1 MNTEELSNRL
11 TQIVQGITNTHPIRI
26 KATIEVFLE
35 EFDPSQN
42 YLLSISDIEG
52 YETQFI
58 EFEIWG
64 QNDGPIPGIKL
75 FKDLNIY
82 TLNENIA
89 NTNPYNTYITM
100 ETNFEYLAKI
110 LKDDAIDT
118 WTLREQEEIN
128 KLDLT
133 QGLHIFLYDIYTGI
147 ISHCQTNKPTNQEPI
162 YESEHIIILDSD
174 STIGCQE

>member
-1 MNTEELSNRL
+1 MFTIQSNSIQNIKKNIMTYFNGTLQEFTYLHEQVTEISN
-11 TQIVQGITNTHPIRI
+11 PD
-26 KATIEVFLE
+26 E
-35 EFDPSQN
+35 S
-42 YLLSISDIEG
+42 YLGTFNLFFKEPVTS
-52 YETQFI
+52 
-58 EFEIWG
+58 
-64 QNDGPIPGIKL
+64 ND
-75 FKDLNIY
+75 
-82 TLNENIA
+82 EQ
-89 NTNPYNTYITM
+89 TY
-100 ETNFEYLAKI
+100 FEYLAKI

>member
-11 TQIVQGITNTHPIRI
+11 TQILTGITSGEPNPNII
-26 KATIEVFLE
+26 QGFVQNFIEDFKPDYYYE
-35 EFDPSQN
+35 
-42 YLLSISDIEG
+42 ISVTDVEG
-52 YETQFI
+52 YTPTFI
-58 EFEIWG
+58 EYYAWDEDE
-64 QNDGPIPGIKL
+64 DGPIPGIKL
-75 FKDLNIY
+75 FKDFNIY
-82 TLNENIA
+82 LERK
-89 NTNPYNTYITM
+89 YC
-100 ETNFEYLAKI
+100 EYLAKI

>member
-11 TQIVQGITNTHPIRI
+11 TQILTGITSGEPNPNII
-26 KATIEVFLE
+26 QGFVQNFIEDFKPDYYYEILITDV
-35 EFDPSQN
+35 
-42 YLLSISDIEG
+42 EG
-52 YETQFI
+52 YTPTFI
-58 EFEIWG
+58 
-64 QNDGPIPGIKL
+64 
-75 FKDLNIY
+75 
-82 TLNENIA
+82 
-89 NTNPYNTYITM
+89 
-100 ETNFEYLAKI
+100 EYLAKI

-174 STIGCQE
+174 STLGCQE

>member
-1 MNTEELSNRL
+1 MTYFNGTLQEFTYLHEQVTEISN
-11 TQIVQGITNTHPIRI
+11 PD
-26 KATIEVFLE
+26 E
-35 EFDPSQN
+35 S
-42 YLLSISDIEG
+42 YLG
-52 YETQFI
+52 
-58 EFEIWG
+58 
-64 QNDGPIPGIKL
+64 
-75 FKDLNIY
+75 
-82 TLNENIA
+82 TLNLFFKEPVTSNDEQ
-89 NTNPYNTYITM
+89 TY
-100 ETNFEYLAKI
+100 FEYLAKI

-147 ISHCQTNKPTNQEPI
+147 ISYCQTNKPTNQEPI

>member
-1 MNTEELSNRL
+1 MNIEELSNRL
-11 TQIVQGITNTHPIRI
+11 TQILTGITSGEPNPNIIQGFVQDFKPDYYYEILVTD
-26 KATIEVFLE
+26 V
-35 EFDPSQN
+35 
-42 YLLSISDIEG
+42 EG
-52 YETQFI
+52 YTPTFI
-58 EFEIWG
+58 EYYAWDEDE
-64 QNDGPIPGIKL
+64 DGPIPGIKL
-75 FKDLNIY
+75 FKDFNIY
-82 TLNENIA
+82 LERE
-89 NTNPYNTYITM
+89 YC
-100 ETNFEYLAKI
+100 EYLAKI

-162 YESEHIIILDSD
+162 WESEHIIILDSD

>member
-1 MNTEELSNRL
+1 MFTIQSNSIQTIKENIMTYFNGTLQKFTYLHEQVTEISN
-11 TQIVQGITNTHPIRI
+11 PD
-26 KATIEVFLE
+26 E
-35 EFDPSQN
+35 S
-42 YLLSISDIEG
+42 YLG
-52 YETQFI
+52 
-58 EFEIWG
+58 
-64 QNDGPIPGIKL
+64 
-75 FKDLNIY
+75 
-82 TLNENIA
+82 TLNLFFKEPVTSNDEQ
-89 NTNPYNTYITM
+89 TY
-100 ETNFEYLAKI
+100 FEYLAKI

-147 ISHCQTNKPTNQEPI
+147 ISYCQTNKPTNQEPI

>member
-1 MNTEELSNRL
+1 
-11 TQIVQGITNTHPIRI
+11 
-26 KATIEVFLE
+26 
-35 EFDPSQN
+35 
-42 YLLSISDIEG
+42 
-52 YETQFI
+52 
-58 EFEIWG
+58 
-64 QNDGPIPGIKL
+64 
-75 FKDLNIY
+75 
-82 TLNENIA
+82 
-89 NTNPYNTYITM
+89 M

-133 QGLHIFLYDIYTGI
+133 QGLHIFLYDTHTGI
-147 ISHCQTNKPTNQEPI
+147 ISYCQTNKPTNPI

>member
-1 MNTEELSNRL
+1 MNIEELSNRL
-11 TQIVQGITNTHPIRI
+11 TQILTGITSGEPNPNII
-26 KATIEVFLE
+26 QGFV
-35 EFDPSQN
+35 QN
-42 YLLSISDIEG
+42 
-52 YETQFI
+52 FI
-58 EFEIWG
+58 EDF
-64 QNDGPIPGIKL
+64 
-75 FKDLNIY
+75 NIY
-82 TLNENIA
+82 LERE
-89 NTNPYNTYITM
+89 YC
-100 ETNFEYLAKI
+100 EYLAKI

-162 YESEHIIILDSD
+162 WESEHIIILDSD